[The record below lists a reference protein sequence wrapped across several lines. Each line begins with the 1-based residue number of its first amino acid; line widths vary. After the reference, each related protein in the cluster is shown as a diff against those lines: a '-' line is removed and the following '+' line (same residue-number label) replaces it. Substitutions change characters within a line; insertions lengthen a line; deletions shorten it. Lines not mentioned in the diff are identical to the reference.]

1 MIYLITTIDL
11 RVWGDVA
18 FCRRSRGGSRRSPAP
33 PLPLPRPGPGR
44 PGRPGRRRRCLAE
57 ARRCLAEA
65 RRYQGRWPRCVCG
78 DVIIVPDTERI
89 EAEPRGEPLPL
100 PLPLP
105 RPRPDRAGAPL
116 PDRGAPLPS
125 KGAPLPQVVG
135 RAARACSWKREEA
148 PPVDRP
154 SRAVEPRSGSFPPL
168 G

>member
-1 MIYLITTIDL
+1 
-11 RVWGDVA
+11 
-18 FCRRSRGGSRRSPAP
+18 
-33 PLPLPRPGPGR
+33 
-44 PGRPGRRRRCLAE
+44 
-57 ARRCLAEA
+57 
-65 RRYQGRWPRCVCG
+65 
-78 DVIIVPDTERI
+78 VPDTERI